1 MNAYSVIMFTVATD
15 CGGRPRAFVG
25 RPGGPTAVP
34 AESPS
39 VVPGR
44 EELQAM
50 AEGLATIARGWPG
63 MTGASGRRWE
73 LLAAS
78 DTFEAWVIGWPPG
91 GTLELHDHGD
101 SAGAV
106 VVVDGELVE
115 TLVAHQVD
123 GSVTTTSRRMVTG
136 TSWSMGR
143 HHVHDVVNDGS
154 TPAVSVHI
162 YAPRLTSMTHYRLDG
177 GTLEVEKTVRYRL
190 GDVVA

>member
-1 MNAYSVIMFTVATD
+1 
-15 CGGRPRAFVG
+15 
-25 RPGGPTAVP
+25 
-34 AESPS
+34 
-39 VVPGR
+39 
-44 EELQAM
+44 M

-63 MTGASGRRWE
+63 MAGATGRRWE

-91 GTLELHDHGD
+91 GTIELHDHGE

-123 GSVTTTSRRMVTG
+123 GAVTTTSRRMATG
-136 TSWSMGR
+136 TSWSMDR
-143 HHVHDVVNDGS
+143 RHVHDVVNDGS

-177 GTLEVEKTVRYRL
+177 GTLEVERTVRYRL